1 MGVSSMRIL
10 VWLEDRRWKERQE
23 GEVEANLWQASK
35 VNLDWGVGITFS
47 QWLRVTCPLFRIA
60 NCSSIDPWFP

>member
-23 GEVEANLWQASK
+23 GEVEANLWQALK
-35 VNLDWGVGITFS
+35 VNLDWGVGLLS
-47 QWLRVTCPLFRIA
+47 VSGCV
-60 NCSSIDPWFP
+60 